1 MNFND
6 AKHILNHQNKTPYSD
21 TEIKE
26 IMKILGTL
34 SEMICDNLTQIQ
46 KR

>member
-6 AKHILNHQNKTPYSD
+6 AKHILNNQNKTPYSD
-21 TEIKE
+21 TEINE
-26 IMKILGTL
+26 IIKILDTL
-34 SEMICDNLTQIQ
+34 SEIVCDNLTQIQ